1 MFTIHGSPCLFK
13 DQGVYDLCDPSAIIL
28 PSGEAIRLTTTWSQA
43 MILQPIFVDEEN
55 SKKAIEEPIR
65 FG

>member
-28 PSGEAIRLTTTWSQA
+28 PSGEAIRLTTT
-43 MILQPIFVDEEN
+43 
-55 SKKAIEEPIR
+55 
-65 FG
+65 